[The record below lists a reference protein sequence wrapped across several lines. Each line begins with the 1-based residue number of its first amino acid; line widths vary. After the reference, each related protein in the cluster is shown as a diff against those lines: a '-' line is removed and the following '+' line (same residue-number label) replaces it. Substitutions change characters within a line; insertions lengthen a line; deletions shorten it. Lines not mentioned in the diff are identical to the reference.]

1 PSLEQVAGKVGMAK
15 ATIYYHFGSKEELY
29 WAVLWPITLET
40 VDHMEEIV
48 TREAPARDLIIE
60 VMRAAA
66 VRARDP
72 RQRYVYYQE
81 LVPLSEE
88 MRSLFRKQ
96 VRRYQQL
103 FGVLI
108 RRGQEEGSVVSG
120 LNPYMLG
127 MMVIGGIARTARWY
141 DPNGEVG
148 PGEFSETLMKL
159 FLNGLLVTPYGADE
173 RDAGC

>member
-1 PSLEQVAGKVGMAK
+1 MRDDMTPRRRFKRSTVTKAAIVRAAAELLATQGYEATSPEQVAAKVGMAK

-81 LVPLSEE
+81 LVP
-88 MRSLFRKQ
+88 
-96 VRRYQQL
+96 
-103 FGVLI
+103 
-108 RRGQEEGSVVSG
+108 
-120 LNPYMLG
+120 
-127 MMVIGGIARTARWY
+127 
-141 DPNGEVG
+141 
-148 PGEFSETLMKL
+148 
-159 FLNGLLVTPYGADE
+159 
-173 RDAGC
+173 